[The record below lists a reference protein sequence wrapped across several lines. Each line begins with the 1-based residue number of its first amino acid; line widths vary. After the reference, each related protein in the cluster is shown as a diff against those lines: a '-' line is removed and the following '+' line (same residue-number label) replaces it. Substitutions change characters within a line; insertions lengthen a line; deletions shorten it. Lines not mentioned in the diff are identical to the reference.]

1 MHFSVWPTTRQPWD
15 DLFDLARHVGA
26 TGWDGIWVADH
37 FMPAVP
43 PLEVPVQECWTTL
56 GGLAT
61 AVPRVRLG
69 SLVVGN
75 TYRHPAVVANM
86 AATVDHMS
94 GGRMVL
100 GLGAGWQVNEHDVY
114 GIPLPSTGERLA
126 RLEEACAVIKG
137 LLGQTR
143 TSVAGRYYTI
153 TDAPLEPKPVQATL
167 PLLIGGAGEQKT
179 LRIAARW
186 ADEWNTWGDPD
197 FLARKAAVLDQ
208 RCEEVGRDPKSI
220 QRSAQAIV
228 EPEAPGIRTRPYS
241 TGQPRI
247 GGSVEQL
254 RDVVGRYREAGI
266 DEFIVP
272 DWNTGRG
279 DARSDFFD
287 WFLSEV
293 ASLYR
298 S

>member
-1 MHFSVWPTTRQPWD
+1 MRFSVWPTTRQPWE
-15 DLFDLARHVGA
+15 DLFDVARHVEA

-43 PLEVPVQECWTTL
+43 PLEIPVQECWTTL

-100 GLGAGWQVNEHDVY
+100 GLGAGWQLNEHEVY
-114 GIPLPSTGERLA
+114 GIPLPPVGERLA

-137 LLGQTR
+137 LLGQAR
-143 TSVAGRYYTI
+143 TTFAGRYYSI
-153 TDAPLEPKPVQATL
+153 TDAPLEPRPIQANL
-167 PLLIGGAGEQKT
+167 PLLIGGGGERVT

-197 FLARKAAVLDQ
+197 YLAQKATVLD
-208 RCEEVGRDPKSI
+208 RWCEDVGRDPKSI

-228 EPEAPGIRTRPYS
+228 EPDAPGVETRPYS
-241 TGQPRI
+241 LGHPRI

-254 RDVVGRYREAGI
+254 RDFVGRYGEAGI

-279 DARSDFFD
+279 QARSDFFD
-287 WFLSEV
+287 WFVAEV
-293 ASLYR
+293 AAPYR
-298 S
+298 P